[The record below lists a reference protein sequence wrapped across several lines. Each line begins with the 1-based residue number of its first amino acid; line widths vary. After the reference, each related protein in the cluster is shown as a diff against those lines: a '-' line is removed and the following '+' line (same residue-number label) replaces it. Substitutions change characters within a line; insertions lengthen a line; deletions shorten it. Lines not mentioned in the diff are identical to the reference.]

1 MCNIHVIMQ
10 VIWYPLKQFTIY
22 TTCDMLLL
30 KLNTYKYH
38 SKIFFCLDYMCLT
51 SCMPLLS
58 LFNYSTGWEIT
69 QQLKN
74 VVRRASIDCY
84 MKEISAINNKSNL
97 PSRHEILL
105 FTSSR
110 SNFSQD
116 NIHCGLMRIDHND
129 CGHPT
134 LWKTYVAV

>member
-1 MCNIHVIMQ
+1 
-10 VIWYPLKQFTIY
+10 
-22 TTCDMLLL
+22 
-30 KLNTYKYH
+30 
-38 SKIFFCLDYMCLT
+38 
-51 SCMPLLS
+51 MPPLS
-58 LFNYSTGWEIT
+58 LFNYSTGREIT
-69 QQLKN
+69 QQRILSDEP
-74 VVRRASIDCY
+74 VLTV
-84 MKEISAINNKSNL
+84 MKVISAIDKSNL

-134 LWKTYVAV
+134 LWKTYVTV